1 MSDKTTN
8 KKTDK
13 KTNKK
18 TDKATTK
25 KAVKKKTVKK
35 KTRAEKREMPPAGSM
50 PVVRGQRMPSK
61 KEAERLKN
69 QIIRYD
75 PEYHPGMFYDLYRR
89 GHTDA
94 EIAAKTGI
102 SIGTLYEWL
111 KRHSECQ
118 EAKKQAKR
126 YLDDTVEAALYK
138 KAVGYDYK
146 GKHYP
151 GDNTCMIFWLK
162 NRRPREWR
170 DRKEIQVDAEIK
182 AVSELRKTPDDR
194 LLELLEKAD
203 IDLADEQKKEDGNQ

>member
-25 KAVKKKTVKK
+25 KAVKKKAVKK
-35 KTRAEKREMPPAGSM
+35 KTRAEKRDLPPAGSM

-69 QIIRYD
+69 QYITYD
-75 PEYHPGMFYDLYRR
+75 PDYHPGIAYDLYRR

-94 EIAAKTGI
+94 EIAAKIGI
-102 SIGTLYEWL
+102 GVSTLYDWL
-111 KRHSECQ
+111 KKRKEFL
-118 EAKKQAKR
+118 EAKRQAKR